1 MGQRYLLDTNICIH
15 LINRRPGYEAL
26 LDHIGQYSYGDLL
39 ISAITLAELR
49 FGVAKSNRR
58 AENQQRLEIFLARFV
73 DIDFG
78 SEAASVYGPLRAEL
92 QAQGT
97 PIGHLDMLIAA
108 HALSLGAVMV
118 THNTREFARVP
129 GLSLEDWL
137 DISAHQH

>member
-1 MGQRYLLDTNICIH
+1 MPQRYLLDTNICIH
-15 LINRRPGYEAL
+15 LINRRSGYEAL
-26 LDHIGQYSYGDLL
+26 LERIGQYRYGDLS

-49 FGVAKSNRR
+49 FGVAKSNRH
-58 AENQQRLEIFLARFV
+58 AENQRRLEIFLARFADV
-73 DIDFG
+73 DFDN
-78 SEAASVYGPLRAEL
+78 EAASAYGPLRAEL

-118 THNTREFARVP
+118 THNTREFARIR

-137 DISAHQH
+137 DSRLPH